1 MVAEA
6 GMERTVDELR
16 WSGGVEYGWVA
27 LNQDEGVAESR
38 LGVAEKGEGIL
49 KVKGDTE
56 DWCVCSWNGIVM
68 TK

>member
-1 MVAEA
+1 M
-6 GMERTVDELR
+6 
-16 WSGGVEYGWVA
+16 A